1 MYSLTDIF
9 EGDYPITQTFGA
21 NPSYYGQFYI
31 YGVPMKGHEGVDW
44 GTPVGVKILAP
55 FDGVVLRAGWQ
66 NDFPNYGNAVCLWDS
81 VQKCAVWYAH
91 LSEVHVAVGNNI
103 KKGFVMGKTGNSGN
117 STGPHL
123 HFGIVETD
131 ANGNR
136 LHQYDGW
143 GGFINPLGSNINW
156 ILGKPV
162 VNEWVKK
169 LDKLKIAIDR
179 VKAELDSQM
188 SNKDLDRKSLYEA
201 TIRKLREIVN
211 TGSL

>member
-1 MYSLTDIF
+1 MYNLSDIF
-9 EGDYPITQTFGA
+9 EGDYPITQTYGA

-31 YGVPMKGHEGVDW
+31 YGVKMKGHEGIDW
-44 GTPVGVKILAP
+44 ATPVGVKILAP

>member
-1 MYSLTDIF
+1 MYNLSDIF

-31 YGVPMKGHEGVDW
+31 YGVKMKGHEGVDW

-66 NDFPNYGNAVCLWDS
+66 NDFPNYGHAVCLWDS
-81 VQKCAVWYAH
+81 VQRCAVWYAH
-91 LSEVHVAVGNNI
+91 LSEVYVGVGNAV

-136 LHQYDGW
+136 LNQYDGW
-143 GGFINPLGSNINW
+143 GGFINPLGSKITW
-156 ILGKPV
+156 TLGKPV
-162 VNEWVKK
+162 VDEWVKK
-169 LDKLKIAIDR
+169 LDKLKIAVDR

-188 SNKDLDRKSLYEA
+188 TNKNLDRKALYEA